1 MMNLAKK
8 IFNLPAILII
18 FLAWTC
24 SGCKTEQTKQF
35 NINRFDTDLFSLNPD
50 SLKYQIDLLLKQYP
64 EFLPIFTEHII
75 GIGQVNEPNLAVYL
89 KQFVKDPVI
98 LEVYSKTEIIFEDFS
113 TYANQIAD
121 GISEYQ
127 KLTGSHAN
135 VNILGFISGFNQSF
149 VTMESALAIGLDNYL
164 GADCQYY
171 KQLRLPDYVI
181 KKMSPEFLIAD
192 ALRAWVQSDLEGSSK
207 PETVLDH
214 IIFEGKILYAA
225 LQVLEKNQELK
236 VFGYSPDQ
244 ISWCKDHEKTM
255 WEFMAENEMI
265 FSSDALM
272 IQRLSKEAPFT
283 RDFGLDSP
291 PKAGAW
297 IGYRIVKKF
306 MERNKV
312 GLNDLL
318 FKYKATEILAQSAY
332 RP

>member
-8 IFNLPAILII
+8 IFKLPVILII
-18 FLAWTC
+18 FLACTC
-24 SGCKTEQTKQF
+24 SGCKSEQTKQF

-50 SLKYQIDLLLKQYP
+50 SLQLRIDVLNKQYP

-75 GIGQVNEPNLAVYL
+75 SIGQVNDPNLGVYL
-89 KQFVKDPVI
+89 KQFVTDPVI
-98 LEVYSKTEIIFEDFS
+98 LEVYSKTGDIFEDFS
-113 TYANQIAD
+113 IYANLIAD

-127 KLTGSHAN
+127 KLRGSPSH
-135 VNILGFISGFNQSF
+135 IDIIGFISGFNQSF

-181 KKMSPEFLIAD
+181 KKMSPEFLVAD

-225 LQVLEKNQELK
+225 LQVLEKDQELM

-255 WEFMAENEMI
+255 WEFMAESEMI

-297 IGYRIVKKF
+297 IGYRIIEKF

-312 GLNDLL
+312 GLEELL
-318 FKYKATEILAQSAY
+318 FKYKATEILAKSAY

>member
-1 MMNLAKK
+1 M
-8 IFNLPAILII
+8 II

-24 SGCKTEQTKQF
+24 SACKSEQINQF
-35 NINRFDTDLFSLNPD
+35 NINRFDVDLFSLNPD
-50 SLKYQIDLLLKQYP
+50 SLAPQINTLIKQYP
-64 EFLPIFTEHII
+64 KFLPIFTEHII
-75 GIGQVNEPNLAVYL
+75 DIGQVNDPNLGVYL
-89 KQFVKDPVI
+89 KQFVTDPVI
-98 LEVYSKTEIIFEDFS
+98 LEVYSKTGAIFEDFS
-113 TYANQIAD
+113 FYAKQIAN

-127 KLTGSHAN
+127 KITGSPAN
-135 VNILGFISGFNQSF
+135 VNIIGFISGFNQSF

-181 KKMSPEFLIAD
+181 KKMSPEFLVAD

-225 LQVLEKNQELK
+225 IQVLEKNQELK

-244 ISWCKDHEKTM
+244 ISWCTDHEKAI
-255 WEFMAENEMI
+255 WEFMAESEMI

-297 IGYRIVKKF
+297 IGYRIIEKF
-306 MERNKV
+306 MAKNKV
-312 GLNDLL
+312 GLEELL
-318 FKYKATEILAQSAY
+318 FKYKATEILAKSAY